1 MALADHFAELAATSD
16 IKVALTAHIC
26 AENTRRRAHD
36 IFGDPQKL
44 QTLAESTQAER
55 ERLGYPANE
64 PLVRTGELRDSLK
77 VEAEG
82 PIAVVGSELE
92 MMAWHEF
99 GTSRTPSRPVL
110 GIATTEAS
118 AENGAV
124 ILAGAQ
130 AIATGDEREL
140 MAAAVVL
147 EGESG

>member
-1 MALADHFAELAATSD
+1 MALADHFAELAATGD
-16 IKVALTAHIC
+16 IKVALAAHIC

-44 QTLAESTQAER
+44 QTLADATQTER

-77 VEAEG
+77 VKAEG
-82 PIAVVGSELE
+82 PVAVVGSELE

-99 GTSRTPSRPVL
+99 GISRTPSRPVL
-110 GIATTEAS
+110 GIATAETS
-118 AENGAV
+118 VENGVV
-124 ILAGAQ
+124 IVAGAK
-130 AIATGDEREL
+130 AIATGDDREL
-140 MAAAVVL
+140 MAVAVVL